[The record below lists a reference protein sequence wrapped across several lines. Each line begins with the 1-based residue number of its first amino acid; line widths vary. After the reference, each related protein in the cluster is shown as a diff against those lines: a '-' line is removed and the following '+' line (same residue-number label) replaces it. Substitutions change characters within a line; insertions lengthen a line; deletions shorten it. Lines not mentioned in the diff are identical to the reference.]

1 MAGGKR
7 VVESDGCFAS
17 KMKQKSP
24 EVVVAVVHVAS
35 EYQMMLTAAAA
46 AHTSGAL
53 AFDGEQIRP
62 AVP

>member
-7 VVESDGCFAS
+7 VVESDGCFVS
-17 KMKQKSP
+17 KKKQKSP
-24 EVVVAVVHVAS
+24 EVVAVVHVAS

-53 AFDGEQIRP
+53 AFDGEQILP